1 MKANAALP
9 GLSHLPLAGVRVG
22 MLLVQGVT
30 STAGLLLVA
39 RGQEVTQGL
48 LQRLRNLPRGSVRE
62 PVALFLPSTAATEA

>member
-1 MKANAALP
+1 
-9 GLSHLPLAGVRVG
+9 